1 MFRVYRY
8 DNGTLHKIPKYECI
22 TKEECYSRI
31 AKLKKNGG
39 WNNIQLVITESSG
52 PYSSKIVEIINPE

>member
-39 WNNIQLVITESSG
+39 
-52 PYSSKIVEIINPE
+52 